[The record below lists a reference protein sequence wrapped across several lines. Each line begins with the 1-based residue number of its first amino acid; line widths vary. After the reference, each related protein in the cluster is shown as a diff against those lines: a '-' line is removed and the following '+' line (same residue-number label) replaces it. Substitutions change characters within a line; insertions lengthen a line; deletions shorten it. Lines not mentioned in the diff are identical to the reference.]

1 MKTKSDGRRMITN
14 SEIASR
20 VRDLAPQFLDGL
32 ASNEL
37 AEVLGAGTPRRIKA
51 NSLIAIEGHPAS
63 KLFLMMEG
71 RASTFTATQKGEKI
85 VVFWILPGT
94 ITGAR
99 ALLPK
104 PSMYLLNTETVTD
117 CLALEWNRRAFVAL
131 CRRYPRL
138 FENTLQIA
146 SDYVET
152 YRDLHVGMS
161 HLTAAQRL
169 AQVVHRMAKEAGRR
183 CVGGMMIDIT
193 NEELANQGGITI
205 FTVSRLL
212 SDWRRRGLLTK
223 SRGRIIV
230 RSPEDLLRR
239 VERDIA

>member
-1 MKTKSDGRRMITN
+1 MKTESDGRRMIAN

-20 VRDLAPQFLDGL
+20 VRDLAPQFLDGF
-32 ASNEL
+32 ASDEV
-37 AEVLGAGTPRRIKA
+37 AEVLGAGGPRWIKA
-51 NSLIAIEGHPAS
+51 NSLIAIEGHPAT

-71 RASTFTATQKGEKI
+71 RARTFTATQQGEKI
-85 VVFWILPGT
+85 VGPWILPGQ
-94 ITGAR
+94 ISGGR
-99 ALLPK
+99 AILTK
-104 PSMYLLNTETVTD
+104 PSMYLVSTETVTD
-117 CLALEWNRRAFVAL
+117 CLVLVWTRRAFMAL

-138 FENTLQIA
+138 LENALQIA

-152 YRDLHVGMS
+152 YRDLHVGVI

-169 AQVVHRMAKEAGRR
+169 AQVVHGLIREAGRR
-183 CVGGMMIDIT
+183 SAGGMIIDIT
-193 NEELANQGGITI
+193 NEELANQSSVTI

-223 SRGRIIV
+223 SRGRIVV
-230 RSPEDLLRR
+230 RSPEDFLRH